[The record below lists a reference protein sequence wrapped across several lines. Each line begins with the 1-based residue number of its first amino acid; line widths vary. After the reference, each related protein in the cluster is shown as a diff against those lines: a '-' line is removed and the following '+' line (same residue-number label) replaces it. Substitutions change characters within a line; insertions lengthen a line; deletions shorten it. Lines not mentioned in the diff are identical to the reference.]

1 MPAPIG
7 EGVLRSERLQARPVE
22 GEREFPV
29 AYLRGGVGVVQAHI
43 VSGVF
48 NGVAPYGGFPVDFLA
63 GQRGGTGEG
72 RDNRKADGGESNAN
86 FHFFVSTP
94 VSRFLQAL
102 SIFWQAGFQLAAA
115 PPPPAAQFL
124 FGKYRAFPAHAGAGG
139 VMARPNI
146 CTPVVRRR
154 FRGRR
159 IPVSGNRWTPSGSC
173 NLLPDILRF

>member
-48 NGVAPYGGFPVDFLA
+48 NGVAPYGGFPVNFLA
-63 GQRGGTGEG
+63 GKRGGTGEG

-86 FHFFVSTP
+86 FHFLVSTP

-102 SIFWQAGFQLAAA
+102 SIFWQAGFQLDARSATA
-115 PPPPAAQFL
+115 C
-124 FGKYRAFPAHAGAGG
+124 RAIPIWKISGIP
-139 VMARPNI
+139 RT
-146 CTPVVRRR
+146 CRRR
-154 FRGRR
+154 RSHGASEYLHARWATT
-159 IPVSGNRWTPSGSC
+159 IPRASNSSIWK
-173 NLLPDILRF
+173 